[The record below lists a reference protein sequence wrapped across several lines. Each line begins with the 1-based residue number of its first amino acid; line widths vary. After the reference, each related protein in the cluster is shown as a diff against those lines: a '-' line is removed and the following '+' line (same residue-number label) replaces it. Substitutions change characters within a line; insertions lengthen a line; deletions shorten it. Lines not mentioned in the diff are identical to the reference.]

1 MRTRTIDL
9 TLSILASTAALLLS
23 WPYWRDFEYWPESR
37 LAWIL
42 YFIVGFALA
51 AYVFHVFIVVLR
63 TLFEH
68 DAIEHA
74 EAAQAAGGAE
84 IGRAACRERVG
95 QYV

>member
-9 TLSILASTAALLLS
+9 TLSILASAAALLLS
-23 WPYWRDFEYWPESR
+23 WPYWRDFDYWPESR
-37 LAWIL
+37 LAWII

-51 AYVFHVFIVVLR
+51 VYVFHVFIVVLR

-74 EAAQAAGGAE
+74 QAAADAQAQDGDAE
-84 IGRAACRERVG
+84 RAP
-95 QYV
+95 